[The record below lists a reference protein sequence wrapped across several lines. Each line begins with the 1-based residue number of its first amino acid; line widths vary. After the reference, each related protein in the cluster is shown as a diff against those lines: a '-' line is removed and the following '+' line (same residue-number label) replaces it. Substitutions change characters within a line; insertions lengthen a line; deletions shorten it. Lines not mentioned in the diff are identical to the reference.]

1 MINCIFSDV
10 SERDMDL
17 LISEEIVS
25 SFDFLALFLQKV
37 GRVSATV
44 SSVELSKSDAVLG
57 ESDITAII

>member
-25 SFDFLALFLQKV
+25 SFDFLYNIQMDN
-37 GRVSATV
+37 
-44 SSVELSKSDAVLG
+44 ELHKLHYWAYIVKN
-57 ESDITAII
+57 